1 MLKLVEEFRAT
12 ELRPDPDTVT
22 GLKEQV
28 FAMHIHRGATNTVE
42 HRVVYYH
49 PSPFKR
55 YWVRLLLTLGIIK
68 KEKYCGN
75 CSN

>member
-1 MLKLVEEFRAT
+1 MRKFIEEFRAT
-12 ELRPDPDTVT
+12 DLKPDPDTISKI
-22 GLKEQV
+22 GEQV
-28 FAMHIHRGATNTVE
+28 FAMHIKRGATGLVE

-49 PSPFKR
+49 PNPIKR

-75 CSN
+75 CIN